1 VSELT
6 LILVLVIAGGV
17 FAGAEIAVV
26 AVRLSRLKELVD
38 EGRRGARAV
47 LALREAPERFLAT
60 VQVGITVIASTASVF
75 GGASLAL
82 HLTPV
87 LEGIPGLSGHAHD
100 AALVLV
106 VTGISFLSI
115 VIGELVPKSLALRS
129 AEPYALWI
137 GKPLLTLSW
146 LARPI
151 VWLLSSSANLL
162 LKPFGDSTTFTETRH
177 SVEELQ
183 QLVEEAAKTGTL
195 HPEAGEIAS
204 RALDLPDL
212 RVSDVM
218 VPRQQA
224 VLLEKSTP
232 LKALRPILREQPHSR
247 MPVYDGSIDNVVG
260 YVNVKD
266 LLQAALEEQPRALAE
281 LMRPPHFVPET
292 QRAVDLLR
300 DMRQQRMKF
309 AIVVDEVGGIAGIV
323 TLEDLVEEL
332 VGDIFSEHSR
342 PAPPPI
348 RNQADGSVLVSGALP
363 VREVNRVLGFELPD
377 DGDWNTIGGLSM
389 ALAGHVPSAGETLA
403 LDNGFTLEMVDVSPR
418 RVRSVRIKPP
428 EQPPEAKD

>member
-6 LILVLVIAGGV
+6 LILLLVIAGGV

-26 AVRLSRLKELVD
+26 AVRLTRLKELV
-38 EGRRGARAV
+38 EERRRGARAV

-60 VQVGITVIASTASVF
+60 VQVGITVIGSTASVF

-82 HLTPV
+82 HLTPL
-87 LEGIPGLSGHAHD
+87 LETMPGLRAHAHD

-129 AEPYALWI
+129 AERYALLI
-137 GKPLLTLSW
+137 GKPLLTLSQ

-218 VPRQQA
+218 VPRQQ
-224 VLLEKSTP
+224 VILLEKSTS
-232 LKALRPILREQPHSR
+232 LKALQPVLRDQPHSR

-260 YVNVKD
+260 YVSVKD
-266 LLQAALEEQPRALAE
+266 LLQAALEERPRALSE
-281 LMRPPHFVPET
+281 LMGEPHFVAET

-309 AIVVDEVGGIAGIV
+309 AMVVDEGGGIAGIV

-342 PAPPPI
+342 PPPPPI
-348 RNQADGSVLVSGALP
+348 RNLADGSVLVSGALP
-363 VREVNRVLGFELPD
+363 VREVNRVLGFELPE

-389 ALAGHVPSAGETLA
+389 ALAGRVPSAGETLA

-428 EQPPEAKD
+428 EQVPESRS